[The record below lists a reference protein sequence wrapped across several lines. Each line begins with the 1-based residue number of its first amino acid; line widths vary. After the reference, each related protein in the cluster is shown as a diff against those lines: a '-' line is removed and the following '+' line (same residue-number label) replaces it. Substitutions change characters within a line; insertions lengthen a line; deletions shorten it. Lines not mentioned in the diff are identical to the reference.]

1 MATRPP
7 VRPSVRG
14 IPDHGSP
21 RPPAAAARTIRGW
34 SPLLP
39 GLGLCLAIA
48 LVASALAR
56 FLPII
61 GASVIAIA
69 LGVLARMA
77 FGLPVRQA
85 PGVGFASKRFLQAGI
100 VGLGAGLGLD
110 QVWRSG
116 SSSLAV
122 LLGTLVAGV
131 GVMLLLGRLLR
142 IDRTLTRLI
151 AMGTGI
157 CGASAIGAL
166 APVLA
171 ADEAQIAYAIS
182 TVFAFNIAA
191 VLLFPALGHLLGLSQ
206 HGFGLWSGTA
216 INDTSSVVAAAYSY
230 GASAGAYA
238 VVVKLTRSVMIV
250 PVCLL
255 FAAVVAR
262 ERGSEAAGGR
272 RAGIPAFIVL
282 FLLASALH
290 TIGIIGTT
298 ASHALSGTGQ
308 FLIVVALAGVGL
320 SADLRAMRRTGFRP
334 LLLGLVG
341 WVGVASLSLVLQH
354 LSNLR

>member
-1 MATRPP
+1 MAARPP
-7 VRPSVRG
+7 VRPPPRS
-14 IPDHGSP
+14 IPGHGSP
-21 RPPAAAARTIRGW
+21 RPLADVARTIRGW

-39 GLGLCLAIA
+39 GLSLCLAIA

-69 LGVLARMA
+69 LGVLARLA
-77 FGLPVRQA
+77 LGLPARQA
-85 PGVGFASKRFLQAGI
+85 PGVRFASKRFLQAGI
-100 VGLGAGLGLD
+100 VGLGASLGLD

-116 SSSLAV
+116 SSSLVV

-131 GVMLLLGRLLR
+131 GLILLLGRLLR

-151 AMGTGI
+151 AVGTGI

-262 ERGSEAAGGR
+262 ERGGGADAGR
-272 RAGIPAFIVL
+272 RTGIPAFIVL

-290 TIGIIGTT
+290 TVGIIGTT

-308 FLIVVALAGVGL
+308 FLIVLALAGVGL
-320 SADLRAMRRTGFRP
+320 SADLRSMRRTGFRP

-341 WVGVASLSLVLQH
+341 WVAMASLSLMLQH
-354 LSNLR
+354 LTNLR